1 MIDDVSQAATPLAPP
16 GGGGKARTSPSS
28 TTKFI
33 ERSLHDLDDLIQQ
46 RRLEL
51 SALRKSNRK
60 RLNEQFSATVSLIEL
75 VSIYI
80 FFIFITFFIFIDR
93 ERHL

>member
-1 MIDDVSQAATPLAPP
+1 MDQINRGIDDMVVTPSILPVV
-16 GGGGKARTSPSS
+16 GKTRTSPSS

-60 RLNEQFSATVSLIEL
+60 RLNDQFSVGVSRLIEN
-75 VSIYI
+75 SCTS
-80 FFIFITFFIFIDR
+80 ITFILIY
-93 ERHL
+93 H

>member
-16 GGGGKARTSPSS
+16 GGGGGGKARTSPSS

-60 RLNEQFSATVSLIEL
+60 RLNEQFSATVSLREL

-80 FFIFITFFIFIDR
+80 FSF
-93 ERHL
+93 L

>member
-1 MIDDVSQAATPLAPP
+1 MEINTVIDDVAATPLAQP
-16 GGGGKARTSPSS
+16 GKIRTSPSS

-51 SALRKSNRK
+51 SALRKSNRQ
-60 RLNEQFSATVSLIEL
+60 RLNEQFSVVVSYIYVLSTCVSYLIYFL
-75 VSIYI
+75 Y
-80 FFIFITFFIFIDR
+80 R
-93 ERHL
+93 ERHLSR